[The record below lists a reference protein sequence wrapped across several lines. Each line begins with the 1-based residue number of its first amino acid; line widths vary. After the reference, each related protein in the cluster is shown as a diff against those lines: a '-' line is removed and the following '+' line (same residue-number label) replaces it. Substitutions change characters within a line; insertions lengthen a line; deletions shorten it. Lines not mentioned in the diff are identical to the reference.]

1 MAVLMVKHATHLYIR
16 CCSVIQMLI
25 QMHFDSGK
33 CILLVSHL
41 AWQIDCLSHLWPL
54 ISWNLD
60 SYVMHFEGDDM
71 VAYSLP
77 DGHSRTL
84 EDHYALNFKTLE
96 KDGVLLYSEGIQGD
110 SVMLELKTGRLYL
123 HMSLGKEW
131 SKAACIW
138 IKVLLCWTWFHCL
151 ILQEAV
157 QSIT

>member
-1 MAVLMVKHATHLYIR
+1 MLHIYILDAVQWFKCGFR
-16 CCSVIQMLI
+16 
-25 QMHFDSGK
+25 
-33 CILLVSHL
+33 CILILVNAFFGKPFSMADFHVL
-41 AWQIDCLSHLWPL
+41 SLSDCLSHLWPL
-54 ISWNLD
+54 ISWPLD

-84 EDHYALNFKTLE
+84 QDHYALNFKTLE

-131 SKAACIW
+131 SKATGIENRFCCAEHDFT
-138 IKVLLCWTWFHCL
+138 VWFYRK
-151 ILQEAV
+151 QYSA
-157 QSIT
+157 